1 MKTEKIVTNMNE
13 DEIANQK
20 IKESVNELI
29 DLFIQVSIVKSILY
43 LLNNF
48 LENQDIEISEP
59 ASVLS
64 LCISQLEYAHR
75 RSSEIMDTILEYGYI
90 RF

>member
-29 DLFIQVSIVKSILY
+29 DLFIH
-43 LLNNF
+43 
-48 LENQDIEISEP
+48 D
-59 ASVLS
+59 
-64 LCISQLEYAHR
+64 
-75 RSSEIMDTILEYGYI
+75 
-90 RF
+90 

>member
-1 MKTEKIVTNMNE
+1 MLFRS
-13 DEIANQK
+13 
-20 IKESVNELI
+20 KESVNELI

-64 LCISQLEYAHR
+64 LCISQLDYAHR